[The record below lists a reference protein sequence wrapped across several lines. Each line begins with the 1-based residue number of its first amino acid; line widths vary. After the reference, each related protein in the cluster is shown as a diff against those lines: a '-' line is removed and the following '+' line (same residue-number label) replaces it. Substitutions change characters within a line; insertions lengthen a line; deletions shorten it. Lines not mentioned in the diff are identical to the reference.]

1 VVSFFSKF
9 VAFFMARIFLI
20 AALVFFIGVSGA
32 LFAQEDATAAVE
44 KSLANVIA
52 RNERSVVAIARVRR
66 DRADETFQLELRID
80 AFGRRTL
87 PLAPPL
93 PTDADFV
100 PNEYGAGVV
109 VGRGLILTAAHLLSD
124 DSDYYVTTAD
134 RKTYKA
140 AVRGADPRSDLAVL
154 TTDAADLP
162 AITFGDAEGLK
173 KGQIA
178 ISLGNPHAIARD
190 GQASASWGIIAN
202 LHRKASVSPTDAD
215 ATGRAALYHYGTLI
229 QTDAKWTLG
238 ASGGPLLNL
247 RGEMIG
253 LSVALAAAPGQEAVG
268 GYAIPVDAAFRRAV
282 EILKQGREVEYG
294 FLGIQ
299 PATLQPQELRDGMQG
314 IRVSQVIPGTPAAR
328 YGLRAGDIV
337 VSVDGTPLYD
347 ADGLI
352 LHVGKLSADAVARL
366 KIIRDGTSQT
376 LDVTLSKFAV
386 RGQKIVTA
394 TDPAWRGLR
403 VEYLTAVPDE
413 NGRFRT
419 MPDVDDAVIVTEVA
433 DNSPTAAAGLRRG
446 MLITHVDHS
455 PIRTPKDFAAAVT
468 RKSGIVELRIA
479 GDTKNP
485 VRAVKPA
492 G

>member
-1 VVSFFSKF
+1 MVRMAFI
-9 VAFFMARIFLI
+9 VAF
-20 AALVFFIGVSGA
+20 VFFLGVAGT
-32 LFAQEDATAAVE
+32 LHAQEDAVASLE
-44 KSLANVIA
+44 KSLVDVIA

-66 DRADETFQLELRID
+66 DRTGETFQLEQRID

-109 VGRGLILTAAHLLSD
+109 VGRGLILTAAHLLGD
-124 DSDYYVTTAD
+124 DSDYYVATAD
-134 RKTYKA
+134 RKMVKA
-140 AVRGADPRSDLAVL
+140 VVRGADPRSDLAVL
-154 TTDAADLP
+154 TIDAVDLP
-162 AITFGDAEGLK
+162 PIAFGDAAGLK
-173 KGQIA
+173 KGQIVV
-178 ISLGNPHAIARD
+178 SLGNPHAIARD
-190 GQASASWGIIAN
+190 GQASASWGIVAN
-202 LHRKASVSPTDAD
+202 LGRKAPVSPTDSD
-215 ATGRAALYHYGTLI
+215 AAGRSALYCYGTLI
-229 QTDAKWTLG
+229 QTDARLTLG
-238 ASGGPLLNL
+238 TSGGPLLNL

-253 LSVALAAAPGQEAVG
+253 LSVALATAAGQESAG
-268 GYAIPVDAAFRRAV
+268 GYAIPVDAVFRRAV

-299 PATLQPQELRDGMQG
+299 PASLQAQERLDGMQG
-314 IRVSQVIPGTPAAR
+314 IRVSQVIPGTSAAR
-328 YGLRAGDIV
+328 FGLRAGDIV

-352 LHVGKLSADAVARL
+352 LHVGKLAADAVTRL
-366 KIIRDGTSQT
+366 KIVRDGAPQT

-386 RGQKIVTA
+386 RGQKIVTT

-419 MPDVDDAVIVTEVA
+419 MPNVDDAVIVTEVA
-433 DNSPTAAAGLRRG
+433 DNSPAAAAGLRRG
-446 MLITHVDHS
+446 MLITHVDRS
-455 PIRTPKDFAAAVT
+455 PIHTPKEFAAAAT
-468 RKSGIVELRIA
+468 RNTGDVELRIT
-479 GDTKNP
+479 GDAKNP
-485 VRAVKPA
+485 IRTVKPA